1 MENITIGG
9 ISDTLKFIIEFG
21 GALVTI
27 YFAVKK
33 AVNKAFEPLNE
44 RMDQIEKIFS
54 KKIEEVEMKSVE
66 NFLVQEIATM
76 KQSNVPL
83 DDATAKYFYDQYDIY
98 IKHGNNSYIKHE
110 VELCQQ
116 RKLI

>member
-1 MENITIGG
+1 MENITIGS
-9 ISDTLKFIIEFG
+9 IETTLKFIIEFG
-21 GALVTI
+21 GLIVTI

-33 AVNKAFEPLNE
+33 AVNKAFEPLNK
-44 RMDQIEKIFS
+44 RMDQIEKNMS
-54 KKIEEVEMKSVE
+54 EKIDEVEIKSVE
-66 NFLVQEIATM
+66 NFLVQEIASM
-76 KQSNVPL
+76 KQSNIPL